1 MFAAEGTKANFGN
14 EGTSLLIGS
23 AEHVAKRR
31 SSSLS
36 SSTSTISKSLA
47 SHLEFVETKDHDWD
61 YSLLQFGCSC
71 HQFMVFILIS

>member
-1 MFAAEGTKANFGN
+1 MFAEGTKANFGN

-36 SSTSTISKSLA
+36 SLSTSA
-47 SHLEFVETKDHDWD
+47 SHLELVETKDHDWD
-61 YSLLQFGCSC
+61 YSLLKFDCSC